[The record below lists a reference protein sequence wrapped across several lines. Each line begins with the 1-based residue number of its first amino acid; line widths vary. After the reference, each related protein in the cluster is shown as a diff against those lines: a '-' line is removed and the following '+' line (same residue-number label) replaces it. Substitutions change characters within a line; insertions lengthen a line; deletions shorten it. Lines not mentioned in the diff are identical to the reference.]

1 MSTRNMP
8 TLDTEIIEDE
18 PTNLSIS
25 LADLTTLYN
34 QTKALDTAD
43 SSKLTS
49 NFTLSGVDGVQDLIA
64 AAMLQIQ
71 EFTDHGKAPTTTSK
85 VLARVAPEGSW
96 LGKFVNSKTT
106 AHKLESIKEQSISQV
121 VKTLRDSINGKRDEV
136 ITLIETLTSIRSS
149 MLDRLQTYLQID
161 TKVSAL
167 ADQAAPNSRAKFDA
181 QQLAIMTKATIE
193 KIHSEIHSSIEP
205 LIASATISVNQIQ
218 QLLPTIENDLQT
230 KLTIKTFQ
238 QQLQDLNK
246 MVNAASDLATS
257 AGSAIKASVN
267 ETIYESLELL
277 SNTGIDVK
285 ALKQSAQ
292 DEIKHQQKIQ
302 QLIAKTSDKINSNFH
317 EITSIQQ
324 TLLSSRQTLENNL
337 ISQYSESK

>member
-1 MSTRNMP
+1 MTA
-8 TLDTEIIEDE
+8 LDCDIIEDS
-18 PTNLSIS
+18 PSS
-25 LADLTTLYN
+25 LADLTALYN
-34 QTKALDTAD
+34 QTKVLDTAD
-43 SSKLTS
+43 SSKLTN
-49 NFTLSGVDGVQDLIA
+49 NFTLKGFDDLSELVA
-64 AAMLQIQ
+64 TAMLEIQ
-71 EFTDHGKAPTTTSK
+71 SFTDHGKAPSTTSK
-85 VLARVAPEGSW
+85 FLARVAPEGSW
-96 LGKFVNSKTT
+96 LSKFVNSKTA
-106 AHKLESIKEQSISQV
+106 AHKLESIKEQSITQV
-121 VKTLRDSINGKRDEV
+121 VTTLRNAINAKREEV
-136 ITLIETLTSIRSS
+136 ITLIETLSSIRES
-149 MLDRLQTYLQID
+149 MLDRLSTYTSID
-161 TKVSAL
+161 AQVSIL
-167 ADQAAPNSRAKFDA
+167 AEQAPANSRAKFDA

-205 LIASATISVNQIQ
+205 LIASATISVTQIQ

-246 MVNAASDLATS
+246 MVTAASDLATE
-257 AGSAIKASVN
+257 AGTAIKASVN

-302 QLIAKTSDKINSNFH
+302 QLIHKTSDKINSNFR

-324 TLLSSRQTLENNL
+324 TLLTSRQSLENNL
-337 ISQYSESK
+337 ISQYSETK